1 MTALLQYARRQ
12 GTGRK
17 IDEVAAE
24 SCDDMELR
32 FAALRA
38 VHFYSDNSREWPDIA
53 GATREELLDILGT
66 EIDNGA
72 LFAMNAAASTVED
85 AT

>member
-17 IDEVAAE
+17 IA
-24 SCDDMELR
+24 
-32 FAALRA
+32 
-38 VHFYSDNSREWPDIA
+38 
-53 GATREELLDILGT
+53 